1 MSATTVPSVTV
12 PTSMVSHTTT
22 ETLTKPVTSAGTPT
36 TRTTPPHMT
45 AEPTATAT
53 AAVTVMRASAAR
65 PASEAFRWPDLIA
78 EVQDAGQ
85 YATAAEAERVTRIV
99 LSALGGH
106 VVGDERV
113 DLARALPEEAARVIA
128 SQIPATRRLTAAE
141 FVDSV
146 AARIEGATPATARWD
161 VSSVLS
167 VLPPLVG
174 DALTTRIL
182 AQLPPGYALLFG
194 RADLSATA

>member
-1 MSATTVPSVTV
+1 MSVTTVPSSTTRRNAPATV
-12 PTSMVSHTTT
+12 IPAPSHTPRPTSDDNGWPR
-22 ETLTKPVTSAGTPT
+22 LID
-36 TRTTPPHMT
+36 
-45 AEPTATAT
+45 
-53 AAVTVMRASAAR
+53 AVR
-65 PASEAFRWPDLIA
+65 E
-78 EVQDAGQ
+78 AGQ
-85 YATAAEAERVTRIV
+85 YATRPEAESVTRIV

-106 VVGDERV
+106 IIGDERV

-128 SQIPATRRLTAAE
+128 SQIPVTRRLTAAE

-174 DALTTRIL
+174 DDLVTRIL

-194 RADLSATA
+194 RADLSPAS